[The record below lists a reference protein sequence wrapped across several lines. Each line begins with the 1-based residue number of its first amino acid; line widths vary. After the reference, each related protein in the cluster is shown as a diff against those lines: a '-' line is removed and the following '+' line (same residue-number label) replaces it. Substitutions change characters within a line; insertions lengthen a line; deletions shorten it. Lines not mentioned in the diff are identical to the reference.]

1 MNYVPQLIS
10 GSLHLG
16 MVCSSVPI
24 EPQEICISCG
34 IEMNKSTPQFP
45 YLSLS
50 LSLWTDGW
58 TTGEDT
64 RRNDGREGQD

>member
-16 MVCSSVPI
+16 IVCSSVPI

-45 YLSLS
+45 YLSLYGRS
-50 LSLWTDGW
+50 DGLQ
-58 TTGEDT
+58 EKT
-64 RRNDGREGQD
+64 RGATMEEKAKID